1 MPGDMILVVD
11 YGGTQ
16 VQSTARKLRGNRV
29 YCEILPPDA
38 APGRLSDPA
47 VKGALLVG
55 EPDDEAQI
63 GEALLS
69 AEIPVLAMGAC
80 ARMLCVAMGGKALAA
95 QIEARTAQITFVDSP
110 LFDGLIESDRYFE
123 RVDMLELPEGCEAI
137 AFSPG
142 GVVPAFADEAKK
154 RYGLQF
160 YAETNDPDGLRI
172 LSNFARGVCGC
183 EPWWSMEAFAAD
195 FEEKMKAE
203 FSEGTALLAISGGVD
218 SSVCA
223 AIMHRAI
230 GDRLKCVFVDTGLMR
245 LGEREIVKKVFLD
258 DLGLDFLI
266 VDAADRFLARLDG
279 ITDPDEKR
287 DAVADEML
295 HVIAGES
302 RGFGRIDCLVQATIY
317 PDVLSAH
324 CSDNGRPKDTG
335 TLMDHIEFGTL
346 IEPLRMLFKDEV
358 RELGEVLGLPKEII
372 SRQPFPEAG
381 LAVRCIGEVTREKL
395 DMLGRADAI
404 FREEIADAGL
414 DRRIWQY
421 FAVLTGCKSYGMRDG
436 KPSYEY
442 AVALRAVSSQDAISA
457 FAYRLPY
464 DLLERVVARITS
476 EIRGVNRVLYDATG
490 KPPAMI
496 EWE

>member
-16 VQSTARKLRGNRV
+16 VQSTARKLRGDRV

-38 APGRLSDPA
+38 ATGKLTDPD
-47 VKGALLVG
+47 VKGVLLAGTPADDV
-55 EPDDEAQI
+55 EVDEALFT
-63 GEALLS
+63 ADV
-69 AEIPVLAMGAC
+69 PVLALGAC
-80 ARMLCVAMGGKALAA
+80 ARRLCVSMGGKALAA
-95 QIEARTAQITFVDSP
+95 QIEARTAQITFADSP

-123 RVDMLELPEGCEAI
+123 RVDMLELPEGAEAI

-142 GVVPAFADEAKK
+142 GVVPAFADEEKK
-154 RYGLQF
+154 IFGLQF
-160 YAETNDPDGLRI
+160 YAESNDPDGLRI
-172 LSNFARGVCGC
+172 LSNFACGVCGC
-183 EPWWSMEAFAAD
+183 ETWWSMEAFAAD
-195 FEEKMKAE
+195 FENQMKEA
-203 FSEGTALLAISGGVD
+203 FTEGTALLAISGGVD

-230 GDRLKCVFVDTGLMR
+230 GERLKCVFVDTGLMR

-266 VDAADRFLARLDG
+266 VDAADRFLARLEG
-279 ITDPDEKR
+279 VVDPNEKR
-287 DAVADEML
+287 NAIADEMM
-295 HVIAGES
+295 HVIADEA
-302 RGFGRIDCLVQATIY
+302 RGFGKIDCLVQATIY
-317 PDVLSAH
+317 PDILTAR
-324 CSDNGRPKDTG
+324 CSDNGSPKDQTA
-335 TLMDHIEFGTL
+335 LMDHIAFDTM

-381 LAVRCIGEVTREKL
+381 LAVRCIGEVTRERL
-395 DMLGRADAI
+395 AILGRADAI

-421 FAVLTGCKSYGMRDG
+421 FAVLTSCQSFGMRDG
-436 KPSYEY
+436 KPCYEY

-457 FAYRLPY
+457 YAYRLPY
-464 DLLERVVARITS
+464 DLLERVVSRITT
-476 EIRGVNRVLYDATG
+476 EVRGVNRVLYDATG

>member
-1 MPGDMILVVD
+1 MAGDMILVVD

-16 VQSTARKLRGNRV
+16 VQSTARKLRGDRV
-29 YCEILPPDA
+29 YCEIVPPDA
-38 APGRLSDPA
+38 AVERVSDA
-47 VKGALLVG
+47 NVKGVLLAG
-55 EPDDEAQI
+55 AAGD
-63 GEALLS
+63 
-69 AEIPVLAMGAC
+69 AEIAGALFSVGIPLLAMGAC
-80 ARMLCVAMGGKALAA
+80 ARRLCVSMGGKALAA
-95 QIEARTAQITFVDSP
+95 QIEARTAQITFADSV

-123 RVDMLELPEGCEAI
+123 RVDMLELPEGCEPI

-142 GVVPAFADEAKK
+142 GVVPAFADEEKK
-154 RYGLQF
+154 IYGIQF

-183 EPWWSMEAFAAD
+183 EPWWSMKAFAAD
-195 FEEKMKAE
+195 FEERMKTE

-223 AIMHRAI
+223 AMMHRAV
-230 GDRLKCVFVDTGLMR
+230 GERLKCVFVDTGLLR
-245 LGEREIVKKVFLD
+245 LGEREIVKKVLLD
-258 DLGLDFLI
+258 DLGLDFQI
-266 VDAADRFLARLDG
+266 VDAADRFLGRLVG
-279 ITDPDEKR
+279 IADPEEKR
-287 DAVADEML
+287 EAVADEML
-295 HVIAGES
+295 NVISEKA
-302 RGFGRIDCLVQATIY
+302 RAFGKIDCLVQATIY

-324 CSDNGRPKDTG
+324 SSDNGARKDRVD
-335 TLMDHIEFGTL
+335 LMDHIEFDTL

-358 RELGEVLGLPKEII
+358 RELGEVLELPKEII

-381 LAVRCIGEVTREKL
+381 LAVRCVGELTQEKL

-421 FAVLTGCKSYGMRDG
+421 FAVLPGCRSYGMRDG

-442 AVALRAVSSQDAISA
+442 AIALRAVSSQDAISA
-457 FAYRLPY
+457 YAYRLPY
-464 DLLERVVARITS
+464 DLLERVVARITT
-476 EIRGVNRVLYDATG
+476 EIPGINRVMYDATG

>member
-16 VQSTARKLRGNRV
+16 VQSTARKLRGDRV
-29 YCEILPPDA
+29 YCEILPPCD
-38 APGRLSDPA
+38 APGRLSDPY
-47 VKGALLVG
+47 VKGVLLAG
-55 EPDDEAQI
+55 EPDEDGRIDEA
-63 GEALLS
+63 LFS
-69 AEIPVLAMGAC
+69 AGIPVLALGAC
-80 ARMLCVAMGGKALAA
+80 ARKLCVSMGGKALAA
-95 QIEARTAQITFVDSP
+95 QVEARTAQITFADSI
-110 LFDGLIESDRYFE
+110 LFDGLIQSDRYFE
-123 RVDMLELPEGCEAI
+123 RVDMLELPEGCVAI

-142 GVVPAFADEAKK
+142 GVVPAFANEEKK
-154 RYGLQF
+154 LYGLQF

-183 EPWWSMEAFAAD
+183 EPWWAMAAFAAD
-195 FEEKMKAE
+195 FEERTKAE
-203 FSEGTALLAISGGVD
+203 FTQGTALLAISGGVD

-230 GDRLKCVFVDTGLMR
+230 GERLKCVFVDTGLLR

-258 DLGLDFLI
+258 DLGLDFVI
-266 VDAADRFLARLDG
+266 VDAADRFLARLTG
-279 ITDPDEKR
+279 ITDPNEKR
-287 DAVADEML
+287 EAVADEML
-295 HVIAGES
+295 HVIADEA
-302 RGFGRIDCLVQATIY
+302 RGFGKIDCLVQATIY
-317 PDVLSAH
+317 PDVLSTR
-324 CSDNGRPKDTG
+324 CSDNGCPNDAV
-335 TLMDHIEFGTL
+335 TLMDHIGFDRL
-346 IEPLRMLFKDEV
+346 VEPLRMLFKDEV

-395 DMLGRADAI
+395 AMLGRADAI

-442 AVALRAVSSQDAISA
+442 AVALRAVSSQDAIA
-457 FAYRLPY
+457 AYAYRLPY
-464 DLLERVVARITS
+464 DLLERVVSRITT
-476 EIRGVNRVLYDATG
+476 EVRGVNRVLYDATG

>member
-16 VQSTARKLRGNRV
+16 VQSTARKLRGDQV

-38 APGRLSDPA
+38 APGLLADPN
-47 VKGALLVG
+47 VKGILLVG
-55 EPDDEAQI
+55 EPDEAQEV
-63 GEALLS
+63 GEALYTAGL
-69 AEIPVLAMGAC
+69 PVLALGAC
-80 ARMLCVAMGGKALAA
+80 ARRLCVAMGGKALAA
-95 QIEARTAQITFVDSP
+95 QIEARTAQITFADSA
-110 LFDGLIESDRYFE
+110 LFDGLIESDRYFD
-123 RVDMLELPEGCEAI
+123 RVDMLELPDGCDAI

-142 GVVPAFADEAKK
+142 GVVPAFSDEEKK
-154 RYGLQF
+154 IYGLQF

-183 EPWWSMEAFAAD
+183 TPWWSMEAFAAE
-195 FEEKMKAE
+195 FEERMNAE
-203 FSEGTALLAISGGVD
+203 FPTGTALLAISGGVD

-258 DLGLDFLI
+258 DLGLDFVI
-266 VDAADRFLARLDG
+266 VDAADRFLGRLQG
-279 ITDPDEKR
+279 ISDPEQKR
-287 DAVADEML
+287 EAVADEMM
-295 HVIAGES
+295 HVIANEA
-302 RGFGRIDCLVQATIY
+302 RGFGKIDCLVQGTIY
-317 PDVLSAH
+317 PDVLSAKS
-324 CSDNGRPKDTG
+324 SDSGCPKDT
-335 TLMDHIEFGTL
+335 TALMDHIEFDL
-346 IEPLRMLFKDEV
+346 LVEPLRMLFKDEV

-381 LAVRCIGEVTREKL
+381 LAVRCIGEVTRERL

-442 AVALRAVSSQDAISA
+442 AIALRAVSSQDAISA
-457 FAYRLPY
+457 YAYRLPY
-464 DLLERVVARITS
+464 DLLERVVARITT
-476 EIRGVNRVLYDATG
+476 EVEGVNRVLYDATG

>member
-1 MPGDMILVVD
+1 
-11 YGGTQ
+11 
-16 VQSTARKLRGNRV
+16 VQSTARKLRGDRI
-29 YCEILPPDA
+29 YCEILPPNA
-38 APGRLSDPA
+38 VPGRLSDPA
-47 VKGALLVG
+47 VKGIFLAG
-55 EPDDEAQI
+55 EPGDEVRIDEALVSC
-63 GEALLS
+63 G
-69 AEIPVLAMGAC
+69 IPLLAMGAC
-80 ARMLCVAMGGKALAA
+80 ARRLCVSMGGKALAA
-95 QIEARTAQITFVDSP
+95 QVEARTAQISFADSP
-110 LFDGLIESDRYFE
+110 LFDGLIASDRYFE
-123 RVDMLELPEGCEAI
+123 RVDMLELPEGCEPI

-142 GVVPAFADEAKK
+142 GVVPAFANEGKK
-154 RYGLQF
+154 IYGLQF

-172 LSNFARGVCGC
+172 LSNFARVVCGC
-183 EPWWSMEAFAAD
+183 EPWWSMEVFAAD
-195 FEEKMKAE
+195 FEEKIKAE
-203 FSEGTALLAISGGVD
+203 FPEGTALLAISGGVD

-230 GDRLKCVFVDTGLMR
+230 GERLKCVFVDTGLMR

-258 DLGLDFLI
+258 DLGLDFVI
-266 VDAADRFLARLDG
+266 VDAADRFLARLEG
-279 ITDPDEKR
+279 VANPDEKR
-287 DAVADEML
+287 EAVADEML
-295 HVIAGES
+295 HVIAGEA
-302 RGFGRIDCLVQATIY
+302 RGFGKIDCLVQATIY
-317 PDVLSAH
+317 PDILSTRS
-324 CSDNGRPKDTG
+324 SDSGGPKDAVA
-335 TLMDHIEFGTL
+335 LMDHIEFGTM

-381 LAVRCIGEVTREKL
+381 LAVRCMGEVTREKL

-404 FREEIADAGL
+404 FREEIADTGL

-436 KPSYEY
+436 KPCYEY

-457 FAYRLPY
+457 YAYRLPY
-464 DLLERVVARITS
+464 DLLERVVSRITT